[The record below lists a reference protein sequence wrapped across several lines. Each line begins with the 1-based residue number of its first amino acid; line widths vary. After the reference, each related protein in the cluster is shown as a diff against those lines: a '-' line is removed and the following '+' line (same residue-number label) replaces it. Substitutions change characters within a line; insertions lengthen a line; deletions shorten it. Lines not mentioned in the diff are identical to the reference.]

1 MSSGAEGLRR
11 FPRKRFATDVY
22 VMDDDGFGF
31 VLEATD
37 ISRGGLFLKT
47 PLLLDEGETCFVRF
61 ELNEGSAVNAR
72 GHVCRTNA
80 VPYSRYPSG
89 IAIRF
94 DFLDEPSRQAL
105 ESFTS
110 PAMMPASS

>member
-1 MSSGAEGLRR
+1 MGSSADGLRR
-11 FPRKRFATDVY
+11 FPRKRFLSDVY
-22 VMDDDGFGF
+22 VMDDAGFGF

-37 ISRGGLFLKT
+37 ISRGGVFLKT

-61 ELNEGSAVNAR
+61 ELDTDRAVNAR
-72 GHVCRTNA
+72 GHVCRANS

-94 DFLDEPSRQAL
+94 DFLDDNSRLAL
-105 ESFTS
+105 ENFTS
-110 PAMMPASS
+110 PEMLSTCA